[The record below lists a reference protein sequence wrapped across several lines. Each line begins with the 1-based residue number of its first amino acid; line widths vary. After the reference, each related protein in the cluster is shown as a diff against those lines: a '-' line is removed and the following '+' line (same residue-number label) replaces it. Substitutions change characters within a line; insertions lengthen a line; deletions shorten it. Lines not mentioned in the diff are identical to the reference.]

1 MPSTAKDKSEK
12 SSDIRG
18 FFGNSQDKSST
29 QTKGRDSLKAGSS
42 KKSIEISDDDDETSH
57 SPQMTR
63 KMDKLGL
70 QSDTDMKSIQ
80 SISSDAESDKPARSN
95 VAARNNTV
103 ARKRAHVISS
113 DEEEEEDIAP
123 PRKVAAVANTS
134 SSKPTK
140 ATVPQKKEHK
150 PGKKAILTS
159 SSEELSEKGDPPP
172 KKVPVKKPAPPRKDD
187 AEKPKGTK
195 SNFADTLA
203 RRAAGPV
210 APGSKSIPVGE
221 PNCLGGL
228 ALVFTGELDSIS
240 REEAQDL
247 AKRYG
252 ARITGAPSSKTSY
265 VIVGSGAGPSKLAL
279 IKKHGLNSLD
289 EDAFFNLIKTR
300 KGVLDEKTVEKL
312 RKEEQ
317 KIKQEA
323 EEMERKEREIAKA
336 KAKAKATGSKPD
348 KVAPDP
354 TSQLWT
360 TKYAP
365 QALNHICGNKAA
377 VEKIKLWLHD
387 WPDSLKHGFKHGG
400 KNAINGYRAL
410 LVYGSPGIGKTTT
423 AHLCAKLEGFTPIEL
438 NASDAR
444 SKRLVE
450 NATNVNNSSLDGW
463 MNGEKTLNSAGVA
476 FTDRTVLIMDEVDG
490 MSAGDRG
497 GVVALKAL
505 IKKSRV
511 PIICIANDGQ
521 AQKLK
526 PLLGV
531 AANIHFTKPPAA
543 QIKSRIASICY
554 KEKMNIPGNVLEEL
568 ITGAQSDIRQI
579 LNMLSTWKLSKGSM
593 DFDESKQL
601 AQTNQKYSIMT
612 PFNCTT
618 KVLGPYYFSKTSRAT
633 LGEKME
639 LYFHE
644 PSLMPLFIQEN
655 YLKQAP
661 ARASGMIGPEQT
673 MKTLELLQKASASIS
688 DADMVDQMLRGSEQH
703 WSLMPLHACLSLVR
717 PASFMYGQSGPDFSF
732 KDSAAFP
739 QWLGQNSKQTKLQ
752 RQLGD
757 IQAKMRM
764 KVSGDK
770 SEIRR
775 YYIPALWPRMI
786 QPLAGKDKDV
796 KETINEIIEVMDDYY
811 LNKDDWD
818 TVMELGVGGH
828 NEEFLKSVPTATK
841 TAFTKTYNAS
851 DHPVAFH
858 KGTDLGAPIKR
869 IAAKDVPDVE
879 DAFDVRDRVRDLTE
893 ILNHFRLTMTYLR
906 TKKTSNRKPRKS
918 LWMINL

>member
-1 MPSTAKDKSEK
+1 
-12 SSDIRG
+12 
-18 FFGNSQDKSST
+18 
-29 QTKGRDSLKAGSS
+29 
-42 KKSIEISDDDDETSH
+42 
-57 SPQMTR
+57 
-63 KMDKLGL
+63 
-70 QSDTDMKSIQ
+70 
-80 SISSDAESDKPARSN
+80 
-95 VAARNNTV
+95 
-103 ARKRAHVISS
+103 
-113 DEEEEEDIAP
+113 
-123 PRKVAAVANTS
+123 
-134 SSKPTK
+134 
-140 ATVPQKKEHK
+140 
-150 PGKKAILTS
+150 
-159 SSEELSEKGDPPP
+159 
-172 KKVPVKKPAPPRKDD
+172 
-187 AEKPKGTK
+187 
-195 SNFADTLA
+195 
-203 RRAAGPV
+203 
-210 APGSKSIPVGE
+210 
-221 PNCLGGL
+221 
-228 ALVFTGELDSIS
+228 
-240 REEAQDL
+240 
-247 AKRYG
+247 
-252 ARITGAPSSKTSY
+252 
-265 VIVGSGAGPSKLAL
+265 
-279 IKKHGLNSLD
+279 
-289 EDAFFNLIKTR
+289 
-300 KGVLDEKTVEKL
+300 
-312 RKEEQ
+312 
-317 KIKQEA
+317 
-323 EEMERKEREIAKA
+323 
-336 KAKAKATGSKPD
+336 
-348 KVAPDP
+348 
-354 TSQLWT
+354 
-360 TKYAP
+360 
-365 QALNHICGNKAA
+365 
-377 VEKIKLWLHD
+377 
-387 WPDSLKHGFKHGG
+387 
-400 KNAINGYRAL
+400 
-410 LVYGSPGIGKTTT
+410 
-423 AHLCAKLEGFTPIEL
+423 
-438 NASDAR
+438 
-444 SKRLVE
+444 
-450 NATNVNNSSLDGW
+450 

-818 TVMELGVGGH
+818 TVVELGVGGH

-879 DAFDVRDRVRDLTE
+879 DAFDIDDDIPEDEEDLKPKAKEKTLDDKLVKE
-893 ILNHFRLTMTYLR
+893 VKPKASGAAG
-906 TKKTSNRKPRKS
+906 KKKK
-918 LWMINL
+918 